1 MKVFFDCEFT
11 SLAEQPKLIS
21 IGMITEDSCNTFYA
35 ELSDTY
41 RSSDL
46 SQFASEYVIPLL
58 DGSSKSFTQLSLDL
72 HNWIVDI
79 DEEIELATDNP
90 TWDWPFILDILE
102 SNWPSNLSRHCY
114 LLNLNYLNDADA
126 FFNAVKFA
134 YENSLRKHHALDDAR
149 ANRLGWIAS
158 ENVKY

>member
-90 TWDWPFILDILE
+90 TWD
-102 SNWPSNLSRHCY
+102 
-114 LLNLNYLNDADA
+114 
-126 FFNAVKFA
+126 
-134 YENSLRKHHALDDAR
+134 
-149 ANRLGWIAS
+149 
-158 ENVKY
+158 